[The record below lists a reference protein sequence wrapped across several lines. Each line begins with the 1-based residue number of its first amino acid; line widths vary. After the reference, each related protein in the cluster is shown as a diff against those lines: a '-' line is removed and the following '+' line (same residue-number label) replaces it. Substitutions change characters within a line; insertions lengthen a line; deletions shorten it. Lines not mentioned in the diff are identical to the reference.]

1 MAIKQTTNK
10 FGKKEMSIEI
20 DRLIE
25 MLEVCVKEG
34 DTHIVL
40 VTGPNGA
47 YTLSSAPKEDSQLHN
62 VLITNESQM

>member
-1 MAIKQTTNK
+1 MAIKQTTNQ

-34 DTHIVL
+34 DTHVRL

-47 YTLSSAPKEDSQLHN
+47 YTFATCDGENSRMLS
-62 VLITNESQM
+62 VLITNENQM